1 MAMKAF
7 SHILR
12 RVKEGGFLTGFSMG
26 GREEGTK
33 VFHML
38 FANHILILC
47 DASEE
52 RMEHLS

>member
-7 SHILR
+7 SHILS

-26 GREEGTK
+26 GREEGMK